1 MKAVK
6 GNKEYNIEESQQKS
20 YRDAGYDIFDDSG
33 TLIAYGKGKTVPY
46 DDYMKLREE
55 LEAVKAE
62 NKILKQTKEQ
72 KPAEKKVETPE
83 NKKAGA

>member
-20 YRDAGYDIFDDSG
+20 YRDAGYDIFDDNG

-46 DDYMKLREE
+46 DDYMKLRKE
-55 LEAVKAE
+55 LDAAKAE

-72 KPAEKKVETPE
+72 KPAQKEVETPE